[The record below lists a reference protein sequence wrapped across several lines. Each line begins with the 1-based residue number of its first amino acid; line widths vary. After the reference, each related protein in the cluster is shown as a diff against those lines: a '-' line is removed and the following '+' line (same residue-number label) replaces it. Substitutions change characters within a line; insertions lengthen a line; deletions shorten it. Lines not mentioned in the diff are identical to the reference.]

1 MDSRTKNASRNVLSA
16 SAFQLVNIILKFALR
31 TVFVYT
37 LGKEYLGL
45 NGVFSNILS
54 ILSLSELGIGSAI
67 IYDMYK
73 PIAED
78 DTDKVNSLLHFYR
91 TIYAFI
97 GTAIFV
103 FGICLIPFLDYI
115 ITDVPGTVNIRLVY
129 MLYVINSSCSYF
141 FAQYTSLVGAYQK
154 NYIVTNIQ
162 MLFSIVKTALE
173 MLFLIF
179 TRSYIVYLLVEI
191 LISVS
196 QNFAIKHKAVEFL
209 PFLNNNCTKLAQN
222 EKKKI
227 FRNAFSNFSIKISG
241 AIINGTDNII
251 MSAFVSTI
259 LVGIYSN
266 YAMIIQICQATTVMF
281 MNAIAAGVGNICA
294 NGSVE
299 KKNEIFKRIDFFF
312 ETLYSIIGVGF
323 IVTIEPFVSIW
334 IGKEYILPFSVEIV
348 IILNCI
354 IVGFLQPFEIYV
366 SADGLFRHFKVS
378 SIMAAII
385 NIIVSIVLALK
396 LGVLGVLLGTT
407 ISQLVTKAWF
417 YPYIVFKYSLKSSFA
432 KYFAECIKKIALIIV
447 ITLIDKLAI
456 ELLLTEC
463 GDVLQILFGGVFTV
477 IIFGM
482 IWSFFY
488 YETPEYQYY
497 KNMVQNI
504 IRRQKV
510 EK

>member
-1 MDSRTKNASRNVLSA
+1 MDSRTKNAGRNVLSA

-31 TVFVYT
+31 TVFIYT

-54 ILSLSELGIGSAI
+54 ILSLSELGIGSVI

-73 PIAED
+73 PIAD
-78 DTDKVNSLLHFYR
+78 NDTDKVNSLLHFYR
-91 TIYAFI
+91 TIYACI

-103 FGICLIPFLDYI
+103 LGICLVPFLDYI
-115 ITDVPGTVNIRLVY
+115 ITDVPGTANIRLVY
-129 MLYVINSSCSYF
+129 VLYLINSSCSYF

-154 NYIVTNIQ
+154 NYIATNIQ

-173 MLFLIF
+173 IFFLIF
-179 TRSYIVYLLVEI
+179 AHSYIVYLLVEI
-191 LISVS
+191 IISVS
-196 QNFAIKHKAVEFL
+196 QNFAIRYKAVKIF
-209 PFLNNNCTKLAQN
+209 PFLNNNCAKLVQS

-227 FRNAFSNFSIKISG
+227 FHNAFSNFSIKISG
-241 AIINGTDNII
+241 AVINGTDNII

-281 MNAIAAGVGNICA
+281 MNAIVAGVGNICA
-294 NGSVE
+294 NENIE
-299 KKNEIFKRIDFFF
+299 KKNEIFKRINFFF
-312 ETLYSIIGVGF
+312 ETLYSLIGVGF
-323 IVTIEPFVSIW
+323 IVTIEPFISIW
-334 IGKEYILPFSVEIV
+334 IGKEYVLPFSVEIV

-366 SADGLFRHFKVS
+366 SADGLFRHFNVS
-378 SIMAAII
+378 SIMAAIV

-417 YPYIVFKYSLKSSFA
+417 YPYIVFKYSLQSSSI
-432 KYFAECIKKIALIIV
+432 KYFAECFKNMVLIII
-447 ITLIDKLAI
+447 ITLIVKTFV
-456 ELLLTEC
+456 LLLPN
-463 GDVLQILFGGVFTV
+463 GLGNVLQIVFGGLFTV
-477 IIFGM
+477 IIFVGA
-482 IWSFFY
+482 WSLVY
-488 YETPEYQYY
+488 GKTPEYNYY
-497 KNMVQNI
+497 KSVMRKLLQ
-504 IRRQKV
+504 R
-510 EK
+510 